1 MKNNMIVYKGKR
13 VTIMCCSTCN
23 ANCKHCYISY
33 DGDIDPDIL
42 EKMCEKLSA
51 NYTVILNG
59 TEILLNSDYL
69 KSLKITKQQRVLT
82 NGIIIHNNKELLSQI
97 YKTDTKSVALSYHY
111 GIHDDI
117 S

>member
-1 MKNNMIVYKGKR
+1 MPKAENSIYFN
-13 VTIMCCSTCN
+13 SLL
-23 ANCKHCYISY
+23 H
-33 DGDIDPDIL
+33 
-42 EKMCEKLSA
+42 
-51 NYTVILNG
+51 
-59 TEILLNSDYL
+59 LLNS
-69 KSLKITKQQRVLT
+69 VLT